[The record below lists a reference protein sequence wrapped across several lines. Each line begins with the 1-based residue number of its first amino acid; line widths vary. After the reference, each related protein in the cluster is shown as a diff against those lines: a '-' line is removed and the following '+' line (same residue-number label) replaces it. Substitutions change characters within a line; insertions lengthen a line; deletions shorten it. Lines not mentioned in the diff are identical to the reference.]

1 MRRPASKSSPLTPP
15 RNAESIDGL
24 PGIGTR
30 IGRRFPGVERVEKVL
45 RSHRRKLSYGK
56 QSALPEWAVGVPVGV
71 VLTLVALRVLEVL
84 R

>member
-1 MRRPASKSSPLTPP
+1 MSSPLTPP

-45 RSHRRKLSYGK
+45 RSHRRKLSYSK
-56 QSALPEWAVGVPVGV
+56 HNALPEWAVGVPVGV